1 MDLMRKIACLF
12 LICIFCIQCGYH
24 LRGIGSSL
32 PTHIEKVEI
41 PMFLNSTTRYELDIK
56 LTQGVIDEFIARG
69 KVEVTNDSA
78 AADATLLGEIISYRV
93 IPIAFSDDTTADR
106 YNITIVAK
114 ITLRD
119 RINNRIIFANN
130 SFIYQEAYEVPQ
142 DTDFDT
148 VETEAIDRVAE
159 KFARSLIISIL
170 EGF

>member
-1 MDLMRKIACLF
+1 MKKIAS
-12 LICIFCIQCGYH
+12 LILVCIFSVQCGYH
-24 LRGIGSSL
+24 LRGTGSSL
-32 PTHIEKVEI
+32 PAHIEKVEV
-41 PMFLNSTTRYELDIK
+41 PMFVNNTTRYELDIK

-69 KVEVTNDSA
+69 KVEVTSDSGV
-78 AADATLLGEIISYRV
+78 ADATLLGEIISYRV

-106 YNITIVAK
+106 YNIMIVAK

-119 RINNRIIFANN
+119 RINNRIIFSND
-130 SFIYQEAYEVPQ
+130 SFVYQEAYEVPQ